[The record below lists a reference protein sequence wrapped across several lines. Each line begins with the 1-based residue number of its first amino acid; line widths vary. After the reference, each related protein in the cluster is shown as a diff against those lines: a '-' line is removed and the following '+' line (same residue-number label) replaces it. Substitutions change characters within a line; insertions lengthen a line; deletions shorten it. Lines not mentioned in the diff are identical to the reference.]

1 MKLEKKIMNLKSLF
15 LFILCIGILQVS
27 NAQNFPRQGGG
38 EGGGRSDRG
47 QRPAT
52 GIPNTLEDNT
62 PRGNAKVSGVV
73 IDSTNSQPVEFAA
86 VALFDSKTNQ
96 PLDGTTTNEKG
107 EFDLKQIPAGDYK
120 LVISFVGYA
129 NKEIKGLKLERRS
142 NLELGKILLSSD
154 VIQLGEVK
162 VVGLAELIEEKV
174 DRLVY
179 NAEKD
184 VTSKGGDA
192 SDIMRK
198 VPMLSVDLEGN
209 VSLRGSSNIRVL
221 INNKPSTIMA
231 ATVADA
237 LKQIPAEMIKSVE
250 VITSPSAKYDAEGTA
265 GIINII
271 TKKSNIQ
278 GGTLNIDT
286 GVGNRGSNLGVRGNY
301 RTGKL
306 GMNLGG
312 FGRFNYNMPGK
323 TENVQNIGDNRITQ
337 SIESQNR
344 GGFGRYNFGMDYDL
358 DKNSTI
364 SAGVRYG
371 MRNMN
376 NTQEMTTVSKG
387 VSSLRDVDVKDM
399 SNTWDVNLDYIKTIK
414 PQHEFA
420 VLTQFSR
427 NNGKNNFDAYR
438 YALDGNFKEL
448 LGEEWNRNKSVN
460 QESTVQVDYSAPLA
474 KNQTL
479 EMGVKGIFRQVTSD
493 ITYGGLNYNPNNL
506 DYDQNVAGGY
516 LSYTLTTANK
526 YTFKAGGRYEY
537 TVIDARERESGALN
551 LPNYGNLVPSLNIS
565 KTFNNGK
572 TYKLGYSR
580 RLQRPGIRFLNPNEN
595 VANPTNVTKGNPN
608 LDPELTDQIELG
620 TSFFKKNFYLSVSTF
635 ARFTNNSIESIR
647 TPSPVEGYE
656 NRIMTTYGNI
666 GEKQNY
672 GVNINAN
679 LTLFNKWQLNFGVD
693 PYYAMITN
701 NSSDPATLLENSG
714 FVFMGRFRTSVTLGS
729 GWAVEGF
736 GFGRGSEVQLQGKQ
750 AGFRVYSLGFKKDFK
765 NKRGSFGFGMENFL
779 NDSFKMKTQLASQ
792 NFTQESVTYL
802 FNRGFRANISYRI
815 GKMNF
820 TDQPRRRRSISND
833 DVKGGDGG
841 GMEQGGGNTGGGNSG
856 GGAAPA
862 SGGQRGTAPASGGTT
877 APASKPASSLSQ
889 PRPGN

>member
-1 MKLEKKIMNLKSLF
+1 MNLKSIF
-15 LFILCIGILQVS
+15 LFFVGIGILQVS
-27 NAQNFPRQGGG
+27 NAQNLPRPSGG
-38 EGGGRSDRG
+38 EGGARGDRE
-47 QRPAT
+47 QRQSS
-52 GIPNTLEDNT
+52 GIPNTLEDNS
-62 PRGNAKVSGVV
+62 PKGNAKVSGVV
-73 IDSTNSQPVEFAA
+73 IDSTTSQPVEFAA
-86 VALFDSKTNQ
+86 VALFDSNTNH
-96 PLDGTTTNEKG
+96 PLDGATTNEKG
-107 EFDLKQIPAGDYK
+107 EFDLKQIPAGYYK

-129 NKEIKGLKLERRS
+129 NKEIRDIKLDRRS
-142 NLELGKILLSSD
+142 NINFGKILLTSD
-154 VIQLGEVK
+154 IIQLGEVK

-286 GVGNRGSNLGVRGNY
+286 GVGNRGSNLGLRGNY
-301 RTGKL
+301 RAGKV
-306 GMNLGG
+306 GMSLGG

-323 TENVQNIGDNRITQ
+323 TENVQQIGDNLITQ
-337 SIESQNR
+337 SINSKNS
-344 GGFGRYNFGMDYDL
+344 GGFGRYNFGVDYDV

-376 NTQEMTTVSKG
+376 NTQEMTTFTQAT
-387 VSSLRDVDVKDM
+387 SSLRDVDVKDM
-399 SNTWDVNLDYIKTIK
+399 SNTWDLNLDYIKTIK

-420 VLTQFSR
+420 ILSQFSR
-427 NNGKNNFDAYR
+427 NNGRNDFDAYR
-438 YALDGNFKEL
+438 YALDGNMKMLE
-448 LGEEWNRNKSVN
+448 GEEWNRNKSVN
-460 QESTVQVDYSAPLA
+460 QESTVQVDYSAPIST
-474 KNQTL
+474 NQTL
-479 EMGVKGIFRQVTSD
+479 EVGAKGIFRQVTSD
-493 ITYGGLNYNPNNL
+493 ITYGGLNYNPNSL

-526 YTFKAGGRYEY
+526 ITVKAGGRYEY
-537 TVIDARERESGALN
+537 TLIDAREKESGALN
-551 LPNYGNLVPSLNIS
+551 LPSYGNLVPSLNIS

-608 LDPELTDQIELG
+608 LDAELTDQIELG

-635 ARFTNNSIESIR
+635 ARFTDNSIESIR
-647 TPSPVEGYE
+647 IPSPVEGYE

-693 PYYAMITN
+693 PYYARITN
-701 NSSDPATLLENSG
+701 NSPDPATLLKNSG
-714 FVFMGRFRTSVTLGS
+714 LVIMGRFRTSVTLGN

-736 GFGRGSEVQLQGKQ
+736 GFGRGSEVQLQGSQ

-765 NKRGSFGFGMENFL
+765 NKQGSFGFGMENFL
-779 NDSFKMKTQLASQ
+779 QDSFKMKTQLASQ
-792 NFTQESVTYL
+792 NFTQNSTTYL

-820 TDQPRRRRSISND
+820 TDQPRRKRSISND
-833 DVKGGDGG
+833 DVKGSGGDGG
-841 GMEQGGGNTGGGNSG
+841 GMEQGGGNQGGGSAAPAG
-856 GGAAPA
+856 GGQRGGAAP
-862 SGGQRGTAPASGGTT
+862 QRGGKAPAA
-877 APASKPASSLSQ
+877 APAGGSSAPQ

>member
-1 MKLEKKIMNLKSLF
+1 MNLKP
-15 LFILCIGILQVS
+15 ILLTLLGVSVLQVA
-27 NAQNFPRQGGG
+27 NAQDFPRPGGG
-38 EGGGRSDRG
+38 EGRTRSE
-47 QRPAT
+47 RPNAA
-52 GIPNTLEDNT
+52 IPNTVEENS
-62 PRGNAKVSGVV
+62 PKGNAKVSGIVV
-73 IDSTNSQPVEFAA
+73 DSTTAQPVEFAA
-86 VALFDSKTNQ
+86 VALFDSNTNQ
-96 PLDGTTTNEKG
+96 PLDGTTTDEKG
-107 EFDLKQIPAGDYK
+107 EFELKQVPAGNYK
-120 LVISFVGYA
+120 LVISFVGYT
-129 NKEIKGLKLERRS
+129 NKEIKNIKLERRS
-142 NLELGKILLSSD
+142 NVELGKIQLSSD
-154 VIQLGEVK
+154 VVQLGEVK

-179 NAEKD
+179 NADKD
-184 VTSKGGDA
+184 LTSKGGDA

-198 VPMLSVDLEGN
+198 VPMLSVDLDGN

-265 GIINII
+265 GIINIV

-286 GVGNRGSNLGVRGNY
+286 GIGNRGSNLGVRGNY

-306 GMNLGG
+306 GMSLGG

-323 TENVQNIGDNRITQ
+323 TESVQRIGDNVIRQEID
-337 SIESQNR
+337 SKNR
-344 GGFGRYNFGMDYDL
+344 GGFGRYNFGVDYDL
-358 DKNSTI
+358 DKTSTL

-376 NTQEMTTVSKG
+376 NTQEMKTINPTS
-387 VSSLRDVDVKDM
+387 SSLRDVDVKDM
-399 SNTWDVNLDYIKTIK
+399 SNTWDINLDYLKTIK
-414 PQHEFA
+414 PQHELA
-420 VLTQFSR
+420 ILTQFSR
-427 NNGKNNFDAYR
+427 NNGRNDFDAYR
-438 YALDGNFKEL
+438 YALDGNLKNL
-448 LGEEWNRNKSVN
+448 IGEEWNRNKSVN
-460 QESTVQVDYSAPLA
+460 QESTVQVDYSAPIA

-479 EMGVKGIFRQVTSD
+479 EVGAKGIFRQVTSD
-493 ITYGGLNYNPNNL
+493 ITYGGLAYNPNNL

-516 LSYTLTTANK
+516 LSYTYTTNNK
-526 YTFKAGGRYEY
+526 FTIKAGSRYEY
-537 TVIDARERESGALN
+537 TMIDARERESGALN
-551 LPNYGNLVPSLNIS
+551 LPNYGNLVPSLNLS

-572 TYKLGYSR
+572 TYKLGYTR

-620 TSFFKKNFYLSVSTF
+620 TSFFKKNFYLSVSAF

-672 GVNINAN
+672 GMNINAN
-679 LTLFNKWQLNFGVD
+679 LTLFTRWQLNFGLD
-693 PYYAMITN
+693 PYYASITN
-701 NSSDPATLLENSG
+701 NSADPATLLENSG
-714 FVFMGRFRTSVTLGS
+714 LVWMGRFRTSVTLGN

-736 GFGRGSEVQLQGKQ
+736 GFGRGKEVQLQGTQ

-779 NDSFKMKTQLASQ
+779 NDSFKMKTELASQ
-792 NFTQESVTYL
+792 NFTQNTTTYL
-802 FNRGFRANISYRI
+802 YNRGFRANISYRI

-841 GMEQGGGNTGGGNSG
+841 GMEQGGGGAPQGGGVPG
-856 GGAAPA
+856 GGPAQRPANAAPQK
-862 SGGQRGTAPASGGTT
+862 GGAPAGAK
-877 APASKPASSLSQ
+877 APQ
-889 PRPGN
+889 GRPSN

>member
-1 MKLEKKIMNLKSLF
+1 MKLKFIFLLF
-15 LFILCIGILQVS
+15 LVAGVLQGAI
-27 NAQNFPRQGGG
+27 AQNFPRSGGG
-38 EGGGRSDRG
+38 DGGGRERT
-47 QRPAT
+47 RT

-62 PRGNAKVSGVV
+62 PKGNAKVSGIV
-73 IDSTNSQPVEFAA
+73 IDSTTSEPVEFAA

-96 PLDGTTTNEKG
+96 PLDGATTNEKG
-107 EFDLKQIPAGDYK
+107 EFDLKQIPAGNYK

-129 NKEIKGLKLERRS
+129 NKEIKDLKLERRS
-142 NLELGKILLSSD
+142 NIELGRIMLASD
-154 VIQLGEVK
+154 VVQLGEVR

-286 GVGNRGSNLGVRGNY
+286 GIGNRGSNLGLRGNY

-306 GMNLGG
+306 GMSLGG

-323 TENVQNIGDNRITQ
+323 TESVQQIGDNIITQ
-337 SIESQNR
+337 HIDSKNS

-358 DKNSTI
+358 DKTSTL

-376 NTQEMTTVSKG
+376 NTQEMTTTSLG
-387 VSSLRDVDVKDM
+387 SSSLREVDVKDM

-420 VLTQFSR
+420 ILTQFSR
-427 NNGKNNFDAYR
+427 NNGRNDFDAYR
-438 YALDGNFKEL
+438 YALDGNLKEL
-448 LGEEWNRNKSVN
+448 LGDEWNRNKSIN
-460 QESTVQVDYSAPLA
+460 QESTIQVDYAAPIGS
-474 KNQTL
+474 NQTV
-479 EMGVKGIFRQVTSD
+479 EVGAKGIFRQVTSD

-506 DYDQNVAGGY
+506 DYDQNVGGGY
-516 LSYTLTTANK
+516 LSYTVSTANK
-526 YTFKAGGRYEY
+526 FTVKAGARYEY
-537 TVIDARERESGALN
+537 TVIDAREKESGALN
-551 LPNYGNLVPSLNIS
+551 LPSYGNLVPSLNLS
-565 KTFNNGK
+565 KTFDNGK
-572 TYKLGYSR
+572 TVKVGYSR

-693 PYYAMITN
+693 PYYATITN
-701 NSSDPATLLENSG
+701 NSNDPATLLENSG
-714 FVFMGRFRTSVTLGS
+714 FVFMGRFRTSVTIGN

-736 GFGRGSEVQLQGKQ
+736 GFGRGSEVQLQGTQ
-750 AGFRVYSLGFKKDFK
+750 AGFGVYSLGFKKDFK
-765 NKRGSFGFGMENFL
+765 NKQGSFGFGMENFL
-779 NDSFKMKTQLASQ
+779 KESFKMKTQLASQ
-792 NFTQESVTYL
+792 DFTQNSTTYL
-802 FNRGFRANISYRI
+802 FNRGFRFNISYRI

-841 GMEQGGGNTGGGNSG
+841 GMEQSSGSQGGSS
-856 GGAAPA
+856 AAPA
-862 SGGQRGTAPASGGTT
+862 SGGQRQGVTPQKSSTPDTAPKSGGNT
-877 APASKPASSLSQ
+877 AQ
-889 PRPGN
+889 PKPGN